1 MYSFDKLLLLY
12 NKTSSY
18 SDNLKIN
25 YMDNLIN
32 NIRNSNNYYNLLDF
46 IIINK
51 IHYNIENYIKY
62 IYILYPIIFTYTFIY
77 GFKQFINMI

>member
-1 MYSFDKLLLLY
+1 
-12 NKTSSY
+12 
-18 SDNLKIN
+18 
-25 YMDNLIN
+25 MDNLIN
-32 NIRNSNNYYNLLDF
+32 NIKNSNNYYNLLDF

-62 IYILYPIIFTYTFIY
+62 IYIFYPIIFSYTFIY

>member
-32 NIRNSNNYYNLLDF
+32 NIKNSNNYYNLLDF

-62 IYILYPIIFTYTFIY
+62 IYILYPIIFSYTFIY